1 MSGEAAGQT
10 TDPVLA
16 RFLRSLAARDASPHT
31 QRAYATAVG
40 SYLEWLAARGTDWRR
55 PTRADLRAY
64 LGVLGEGR
72 ARSSVAQRLAAI
84 RSFHR
89 WATRSDLAPGD
100 PWGAIATPRLPR
112 RLPRV
117 LEVEQV
123 DALLAVVEA
132 DLEAVPGDDPEHAA
146 LRLALALRDR
156 ALVETAYA
164 AGLRI
169 SELAGATLG
178 ALDLRRGE
186 IRVLGKGRKER
197 IGLLGRPAR
206 QALEDYLEDG
216 RPILL
221 ERGPATDPPPAEIF
235 LNHLGG
241 PLGVRGL
248 RYRFD
253 RLCVRAGLP
262 VGVSPAHAAAFLRD
276 APARRRRRPA
286 GGPGAARP
294 REPGD
299 DPDLHPRVARSTP
312 GCLSGGPSTGQ
323 ARPDPVTAGQGL
335 ARAGMVVSGAF
346 LISRLLG
353 YVRFVV
359 IGNSGLLAGELD
371 TFFAAFRLPDLI
383 FQLVAAGALSSA
395 LIPVVSALLVGGE
408 ESHAWRVVST
418 VINLMLIALTVL
430 AISLFILAPVVMEA
444 ITPGFGPAQL
454 DKTVELTRTMLLSPI
469 FLALGAVATSVLNS
483 RGRFAAA
490 ALAPIVYNLVII
502 LAALV
507 LVTPFGVEGLA
518 IGVVARLARPPARPD
533 PAAGAARLPLHAA
546 DRPSR
551 PTGAQG
557 TPADGAPGDRARRD
571 ADHVHRRDRA
581 RDDGRG
587 RCAGRLQLR
596 LRAPADPPRDHR
608 GPARDRRPAV
618 TVAERSGR
626 RGGIVRDAADEGVAA
641 ARLRHGADHR
651 ADRDRR
657 ASQSSR
663 SCSAAA
669 RSPSPTWT

>member
-40 SYLEWLAARGTDWRR
+40 SYLEWLSARGTDWRR

-146 LRLALALRDR
+146 LHLALALRDR

-221 ERGPATDPPPAEIF
+221 ERSPVTDQPPAEIF

-262 VGVSPAHAAAFLRD
+262 VGVSPHTLRHSFATHLLD
-276 APARRRRRPA
+276 
-286 GGPGAARP
+286 GGA
-294 REPGD
+294 
-299 DPDLHPRVARSTP
+299 DLRVV
-312 GCLSGGPSTGQ
+312 Q
-323 ARPDPVTAGQGL
+323 E
-335 ARAGMVVSGAF
+335 
-346 LISRLLG
+346 LLG
-353 YVRFVV
+353 HE
-359 IGNSGLLAGELD
+359 NLATTQIYTHVSPGRLQ
-371 TFFAAFRLPDLI
+371 AAYR
-383 FQLVAAGALSSA
+383 
-395 LIPVVSALLVGGE
+395 
-408 ESHAWRVVST
+408 
-418 VINLMLIALTVL
+418 
-430 AISLFILAPVVMEA
+430 EA
-444 ITPGFGPAQL
+444 HP
-454 DKTVELTRTMLLSPI
+454 
-469 FLALGAVATSVLNS
+469 
-483 RGRFAAA
+483 
-490 ALAPIVYNLVII
+490 
-502 LAALV
+502 
-507 LVTPFGVEGLA
+507 
-518 IGVVARLARPPARPD
+518 
-533 PAAGAARLPLHAA
+533 
-546 DRPSR
+546 
-551 PTGAQG
+551 
-557 TPADGAPGDRARRD
+557 RARR
-571 ADHVHRRDRA
+571 H
-581 RDDGRG
+581 
-587 RCAGRLQLR
+587 
-596 LRAPADPPRDHR
+596 
-608 GPARDRRPAV
+608 
-618 TVAERSGR
+618 
-626 RGGIVRDAADEGVAA
+626 
-641 ARLRHGADHR
+641 
-651 ADRDRR
+651 
-657 ASQSSR
+657 
-663 SCSAAA
+663 
-669 RSPSPTWT
+669 PTP